1 MNISISRE
9 QLLPALISTSSVV
22 EKRQTLPILSNLLMK
37 QSNGQLSITGSN
49 LEVEVNKTINGLGTD
64 EVEVTLAAN
73 KLVEICRALPAGSML
88 NIKIDQGK
96 AILTSGKSRFT
107 LKSLPSNE
115 FPELQ
120 AMDYQ
125 ERFTLPVTALK
136 SILEM
141 TSFSMAAQDVRYY
154 LNGILLEVESNRV
167 VAVATDGHRL
177 SKSEAL
183 LDDSQTP
190 DKHQII
196 IPRKAIQEIMRLLTA
211 LSETGGEGESVRL
224 ELNSKH
230 LKLSAGDTVIT
241 STLINGQFPEYES
254 ILAADLDKSIQIE
267 RQHFVEALTRIAVLT
282 NDRLH
287 GVRLNFRDNVL
298 KISTNNPE
306 QEEAEDEIECVYEGE
321 EITTSFNV
329 NYIIEALKVIN
340 SENVLINIK
349 DNDSVCLLDKPG
361 YTLSAWLVM
370 TMRLY
375 LN

>member
-22 EKRQTLPILSNLLMK
+22 EKRQTLPILSNLLIK
-37 QSNGQLSITGSN
+37 QKNGLLSITGSN
-49 LEVEVNKTINGLGTD
+49 LEVEVNKKISGVGTD
-64 EVEVTLAAN
+64 EVEVTLAAS
-73 KLVEICRALPAGSML
+73 KLVEICRALPSGSTI
-88 NIKIDQGK
+88 NIKIQQGK

-107 LKSLPSNE
+107 LKSLPYNE
-115 FPELQ
+115 FPDLQ

-136 SILEM
+136 SILEL

-154 LNGILLEVESNRV
+154 LNGILLEVENNRV

-177 SKSEAL
+177 SKSEAV
-183 LDDSQTP
+183 LDDNQTP

-196 IPRKAIQEIMRLLTA
+196 IPRKAIQEIMRLLTS
-211 LSETGGEGESVRL
+211 LSESGGEGESVRL
-224 ELNSKH
+224 ELNNKH
-230 LKLSAGDTVIT
+230 LKLSAGDTIIT

-254 ILAADLDKSIQIE
+254 ILAADLDKSIQVD
-267 RQHFVEALTRIAVLT
+267 RQQFVEALTRIAVLT

-287 GVRLNFRDNVL
+287 GVRLNFRDNLL

-306 QEEAEDEIECVYEGE
+306 QEEAEDEISCVYEGE

-340 SENVLINIK
+340 SDNVIINIK
-349 DNDSVCLLDKPG
+349 DKDSVCLLEKPG
-361 YTLSAWLVM
+361 DPLSAWLVM
-370 TMRLY
+370 PMRL
-375 LN
+375 